1 MSDINTTGEFYP
13 AYRAMK
19 KDYDAETFQCAEK
32 TVAEL
37 LTHATTSE
45 HPGMLLG
52 KVQSGKDTHF
62 YQRVGIG
69 I

>member
-1 MSDINTTGEFYP
+1 MTEINTSGDFYP
-13 AYRAMK
+13 AYKSK
-19 KDYDAETFQCAEK
+19 KTDYDPDTFKCAEE

-52 KVQSGKDTHF
+52 KVQSGQDSNIH
-62 YQRVGIG
+62 QHPGVGV
-69 I
+69 